1 MNHALERI
9 AEARIECVARGRLAA
24 PQVTPDCE
32 EALVPT
38 AGGRVAPRLPRRL
51 RRRT

>member
-24 PQVTPDCE
+24 PQVSSDCE
-32 EALVPT
+32 EALAPT
-38 AGGRVAPRLPRRL
+38 VGARFAPRLPRRL